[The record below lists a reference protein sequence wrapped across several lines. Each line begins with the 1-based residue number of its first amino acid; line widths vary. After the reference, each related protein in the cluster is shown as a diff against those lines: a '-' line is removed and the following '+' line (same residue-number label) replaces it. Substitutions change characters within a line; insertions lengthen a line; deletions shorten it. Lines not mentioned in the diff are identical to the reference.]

1 MEYADE
7 NPTRRGSMND
17 LQSQLPT
24 SSDSKSL
31 PNRKP
36 FFHFWRVFWLSF
48 LAVSLVYVLY
58 CFYVPSNG
66 VAWADNYTVAQ
77 EQAVQSG
84 KPMIL
89 FFTGKWCVPCRIMKR
104 NVWADQQVTATVNA
118 AFIPVMIDVDEPD
131 AAAAMTR
138 YRVGATP
145 ITIVV
150 DPQGDVLNYKQ
161 GGIGKAEFLELIGT
175 LKPPG

>member
-1 MEYADE
+1 
-7 NPTRRGSMND
+7 MND

-31 PNRKP
+31 PKGKP
-36 FFHFWRVFWLSF
+36 FFHFWRCFWLSF
-48 LAVSLVYVLY
+48 LVVSLAYAWY

-77 EQAVQSG
+77 QQAVQSG

-118 AFIPVMIDVDEPD
+118 EFIPVLIDVDDPNSGE
-131 AAAAMTR
+131 AMTH
-138 YRVGATP
+138 YRVGVTP

-150 DPQGDVLNYKQ
+150 DSKGNVLKHKQ

>member
-1 MEYADE
+1 
-7 NPTRRGSMND
+7 
-17 LQSQLPT
+17 
-24 SSDSKSL
+24 
-31 PNRKP
+31 
-36 FFHFWRVFWLSF
+36 
-48 LAVSLVYVLY
+48 
-58 CFYVPSNG
+58 
-66 VAWADNYTVAQ
+66 
-77 EQAVQSG
+77 
-84 KPMIL
+84 
-89 FFTGKWCVPCRIMKR
+89 MKR

>member
-1 MEYADE
+1 
-7 NPTRRGSMND
+7 MND

-31 PNRKP
+31 PKGKP
-36 FFHFWRVFWLSF
+36 FFHFWRCFWLSF
-48 LAVSLVYVLY
+48 LVVSLAYAWY

-77 EQAVQSG
+77 QQAVQSG

-89 FFTGKWCVPCRIMKR
+89 FFTGQWCVPCRIMKR

-118 AFIPVMIDVDEPD
+118 EFIPVLIDVDDPNSGE
-131 AAAAMTR
+131 AMTH
-138 YRVGATP
+138 YRVGVTP

-150 DPQGDVLNYKQ
+150 DSKGNVLKHKQ